1 MIRISNRLNNIN
13 EQEEKQIKKVCEDY
27 VHNYY
32 YREDTIAKRKYYEEY
47 AGLTWSKEDMEKFE
61 LGCQLYKGSFLPNNK
76 IAKFIGNH
84 IFTSHVKA
92 IRNRISKEFRKKT
105 KMLKSTVIEKMRKKK
120 NKKWKILP
128 INNNNSNNK

>member
-1 MIRISNRLNNIN
+1 MLRMSNRLSNK
-13 EQEEKQIKKVCEDY
+13 EQDEKEIKKVCEDY

-76 IAKFIGNH
+76 IAKFMGNH

-92 IRNRISKEFRKKT
+92 IRNRISKEFRKKS
-105 KMLKSTVIEKMRKKK
+105 KLLKSTVIEKMRKKK

-128 INNNNSNNK
+128 INNNNSNI